1 MDSEPPLDDLEVHL
15 LRLIADGHG
24 VRRAARALSI
34 SESTLRRKMAV
45 IQRKLGANGRTNTV
59 YVAAK
64 RGLI

>member
-1 MDSEPPLDDLEVHL
+1 MLV
-15 LRLIADGHG
+15 AQGHG
-24 VRRAARALSI
+24 IRRVSRTLSI

-45 IQRKLGANGRTNTV
+45 IGRKLGANGRTNAV